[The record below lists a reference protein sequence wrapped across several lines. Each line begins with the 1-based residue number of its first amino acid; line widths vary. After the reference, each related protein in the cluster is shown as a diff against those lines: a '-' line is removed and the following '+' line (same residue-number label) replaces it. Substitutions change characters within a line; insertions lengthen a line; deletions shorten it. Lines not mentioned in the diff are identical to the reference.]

1 MDVWLVYQ
9 KDNIAGNQF
18 FINRWEDA
26 AKERGVFIRVVSH
39 EDLVYGVHG
48 QQAFIRHRDRYK
60 LPDVAVMR
68 LNAPLLSAQFELLH
82 IPVFNNAHVAR
93 LCNDKRLTHQMILPY
108 APMMDTVF
116 LRGDEETS
124 PLPYPVVIKAAHGC
138 GGRQVF
144 LVSNEKEFIS
154 ALSRMKPDSALVQ
167 VVCDTPGRDIR
178 AYVLGKRIVRVMQ
191 RLSSEDF
198 RSNINQGGHA
208 IPYDMKERDL
218 QMVRSIISLFDF
230 GLVGIDFILHQGR
243 LVFNEIEDAVGTRML
258 YNLGEFDIVKL
269 YLDEILQRTMP

>member
-1 MDVWLVYQ
+1 MELWLVYQ

-18 FINRWEDA
+18 FINRWEGA
-26 AKERGVFIRVVSH
+26 AKERGVFLRVVSH
-39 EDLVYGVHG
+39 EDLVYGIHDHQV
-48 QQAFIRHRDRYK
+48 FIRHRDQYK

-93 LCNDKRLTHQMILPY
+93 VCNGKRLTHQMILPY

-124 PLPYPVVIKAAHGC
+124 PLPYPVVLKAAHGC

-144 LVSNEKEFIS
+144 LVSNENEFIC
-154 ALSRMKPDSALVQ
+154 ALSQIRPDSALVQ

-191 RLSSEDF
+191 RLSNEDF

-208 IPYDMKERDL
+208 IPYDLKERDL

-243 LVFNEIEDAVGTRML
+243 LMFNEIEDAVGTRML

-269 YLDEILQRTMP
+269 YLDEVLQRTMP

>member
-9 KDNIAGNQF
+9 KDKIAGNQF

-26 AKERGVFIRVVSH
+26 AKERGVFLRVVSH
-39 EDLVYGVHG
+39 EDLVYGIHDHQV
-48 QQAFIRHRDRYK
+48 FIRHRDQYK

-93 LCNDKRLTHQMILPY
+93 VCNDKRLTHQMILPY

-124 PLPYPVVIKAAHGC
+124 PLPYPVVLKAAHGC

-144 LVSNEKEFIS
+144 LVSNENEFIS
-154 ALSRMKPDSALVQ
+154 ALSQIRPDSALVQ

-191 RLSSEDF
+191 RLSNEDF

-208 IPYDMKERDL
+208 IPYDLKERDL

-243 LVFNEIEDAVGTRML
+243 LMFNEIEDAVGTRML

-269 YLDEILQRTMP
+269 YLDEVLQRTMP

>member
-1 MDVWLVYQ
+1 MELWLVYQ

-18 FINRWEDA
+18 FINRWEGA
-26 AKERGVFIRVVSH
+26 AKERGVFLRVVSH
-39 EDLVYGVHG
+39 EDLVYGIHDHQV
-48 QQAFIRHRDRYK
+48 FIRHRDQYK

-93 LCNDKRLTHQMILPY
+93 VCNDKRLTHQMILPY

-124 PLPYPVVIKAAHGC
+124 PLPYPVVLKAAHGC

-144 LVSNEKEFIS
+144 LVSNENEFIC
-154 ALSRMKPDSALVQ
+154 ALSQIRPDSALVQ

-191 RLSSEDF
+191 RLSNEDF

-208 IPYDMKERDL
+208 IPYDLKERDL

-243 LVFNEIEDAVGTRML
+243 LMFNEIEDAVGTRML

-269 YLDEILQRTMP
+269 YLDEVLQRTMP